1 MLDHETLV
9 IPAVSRAY
17 DVRHVS
23 AAPPT
28 GRGAAGARRVT
39 MTTTVAKKT
48 TAPKPSQL
56 PIFQGIL
63 PIVPARV
70 PVDVIAGATL
80 AALAIP
86 EVMGYT
92 KIAGMPVVTGLYTL
106 LLPVLMFAILGSS
119 RHLVV
124 GADSATAAILAT
136 GLVATGAVAGTPEY
150 TALAGLAA
158 LMCGAVLLLARVLKL
173 GFIANFLSRSVLI
186 GFLTGVGIQVAMGQ
200 VAGMFGVSDGSG
212 TTLEK
217 FANSLRAIAAGDTSY
232 ATLAVSLAVLATIIG
247 LGYVNKKVPGAL
259 IAVVGAIGLSYFLD
273 LAADGVTTL
282 GPIQGGLPQLGFPQD
297 VITTDNILLLMPMV
311 ISLFV
316 VILAQSA
323 ATSRAYAI
331 KYGDSFEENVDLV
344 GLGVASLSAGVS
356 GTFPVN
362 GSPTKTEMVDSAGGR
377 SQISQ
382 LTAGAIV
389 VAVLLFLTG
398 PLSYMP
404 NAVLAAVVFLIGV
417 RLVDVKG
424 MSDIY
429 RVRPGEFVVAALTAA
444 TVVVV
449 GVEQGIILAIVLS
462 IVLHMEHSYRPAD
475 RLVGLSADGLRT
487 FRPLDSNTQ
496 VEPGLA
502 FYRFCASLYYANATR
517 FTSEIL
523 DVTVNAD
530 PPLRWLCLASSAM
543 GDVDYSGADALR
555 AVVEELRAEGTT
567 LVLCDVDPEVRRL
580 LDAYGLTEKIGA
592 ANIYGTPEDVVA
604 AFNATGQPTPAT

>member
-1 MLDHETLV
+1 MST
-9 IPAVSRAY
+9 
-17 DVRHVS
+17 S
-23 AAPPT
+23 ATKAPGKRSP
-28 GRGAAGARRVT
+28 
-39 MTTTVAKKT
+39 
-48 TAPKPSQL
+48 L

-63 PIVPARV
+63 PIDPARV
-70 PVDVIAGATL
+70 PIDVIAGATL

-136 GLVATGAVAGTPEY
+136 GLLATGAVAGTPEY

-158 LMCGAVLLLARVLKL
+158 LMCGVVLLLARILRL

-217 FANSLRAIAAGDTSY
+217 FANTLRAIAAGDTSY
-232 ATLAVSLAVLATIIG
+232 ATLAVSIAVLATIIG
-247 LGYVNKKVPGAL
+247 LGYVNKKIPGAL
-259 IAVVGAIGLSYFLD
+259 IAVVGSIALSYFLD

-282 GPIQGGLPQLGFPQD
+282 GPIQGGLPQIGLPQD
-297 VITTDNILLLMPMV
+297 VITWDNIVTLLPMV

-377 SQISQ
+377 SQVSQ
-382 LTAGAIV
+382 LTAGLIV
-389 VAVLLFLTG
+389 AVVLLFLTG

-417 RLVDVKG
+417 RLIDYLG
-424 MSDIY
+424 MSDIL
-429 RVRPGEFVVAALTAA
+429 RLRKGEFAVALVTTL

-449 GVEQGIILAIVLS
+449 GIEQGIILAIGLS
-462 IVLHMEHSYRPAD
+462 IVEHVYHSYKPSDHLLAQ
-475 RLVGLSADGLRT
+475 GPDGLPRLT
-487 FRPLDSNTQ
+487 PVGSGTQ
-496 VEPGLA
+496 ALPGLA
-502 FYRFCASLYYANATR
+502 IYRFGASLYYANTAR
-517 FTSEIL
+517 FTEEVVDL
-523 DVTVNAD
+523 AENAS
-530 PPLRWLCLASSAM
+530 PPLRWLAISGSVIGDIDYQGSQTVSAVK
-543 GDVDYSGADALR
+543 G
-555 AVVEELRAEGTT
+555 ELDRLGVT
-567 LVLCDVDPEVRRL
+567 LVLCDVDPSVRRE
-580 LDAYGLTEKIGA
+580 LDAYGLTAAIGEDHLFDSVSEVLA
-592 ANIYGTPEDVVA
+592 AYRQLPPA
-604 AFNATGQPTPAT
+604 ASAPATSG

>member
-1 MLDHETLV
+1 
-9 IPAVSRAY
+9 
-17 DVRHVS
+17 
-23 AAPPT
+23 
-28 GRGAAGARRVT
+28 

-502 FYRFCASLYYANATR
+502 FYRFGASLYYANATR